1 MVDTARRHIGI
12 VLVPDVEELDAVGPW
27 EVLAS
32 WCTTVLEDRWQ
43 VACLSAGGGRVVRGQ
58 PATTHWAAVDL
69 LGQLDPS
76 IEGRRGIQYHPE
88 PAG

>member
-1 MVDTARRHIGI
+1 MVDTARRHVGI

-32 WCTTVLEDRWQ
+32 SCTTFPEDRWQ
-43 VACLSAGGGRVVRGQ
+43 FACRSAGGGRVVRAQ
-58 PATTHWAAVDL
+58 PAATHWAAVDL
-69 LGQLDPS
+69 MGQLDPS
-76 IEGRRGIQYHPE
+76 IEVRRGIQYHPE